1 MRAIDDATMA
11 GPRLRATLE
20 KDLQALAPLVDYLC
34 AALDLG
40 SDMKKWLAAL
50 AVVLVL
56 LLGYGVAGPTSRS
69 AASIPRSRRATRT
82 SWNATSISR
91 RCARTS
97 APKVAKRLLASA
109 TAPSGRVVGDD
120 LGRVLIGK
128 ISDKAVDA
136 MVSPMG
142 IALLLEGRA
151 LSHRVTGD
159 APVGEKDDA
168 ADPAAAREDRFESP
182 SRFTATVDSA
192 DGARWCSCSNAT
204 GWPGS

>member
-1 MRAIDDATMA
+1 
-11 GPRLRATLE
+11 
-20 KDLQALAPLVDYLC
+20 
-34 AALDLG
+34 
-40 SDMKKWLAAL
+40 MKKWLAAL

-56 LLGYGVAGPTSRS
+56 LLGNGVAGPYLAIRGIHS
-69 AASIPRSRRATRT
+69 AIEARDPNKLEHHVDFPTLRANVR
-82 SWNATSISR
+82 A
-91 RCARTS
+91 
-97 APKVAKRLLASA
+97 KVAKRLLASA

-151 LSHRVTGD
+151 LAHRATGTG
-159 APVGEKDDA
+159 PGIGEKDDA
-168 ADPAAAREDRFESP
+168 ADPLLHAKTRFESP

-192 DGARWCSCSNAT
+192 EGRPVVFVFERHWLSWKLSDIRL
-204 GWPGS
+204 PG